1 MKIVAMHTDPNASVR
16 SGSQLGLLFRQIR
29 DAMWARMERELTQAG
44 HDLSFS
50 QYVTLKRLADGEAGV
65 SELARVAY
73 LHPGAMTRLLDKL
86 EERGFIERIADPVD
100 RRALRVRQTV
110 RGREIWSDIH
120 QCGLRVRQLAL
131 QGLSEAEQ
139 DTLLRLLDQVR
150 GNLSDED

>member
-1 MKIVAMHTDPNASVR
+1 MSDPGHKIDAKTIATIV
-16 SGSQLGLLFRQIR
+16 GLLSSLSGVVATWTLMQY
-29 DAMWARMERELTQAG
+29 RM
-44 HDLSFS
+44 
-50 QYVTLKRLADGEAGV
+50 
-65 SELARVAY
+65 
-73 LHPGAMTRLLDKL
+73 DKL